1 MAKGRLIIFTGA
13 GISAASGIATFR
25 GTDGLWENHKIED
38 VCDAWSWFKNRD
50 LVHAFY
56 NARRV
61 QLGTVAPNA
70 AHLMVARLQDRYG
83 ATVLTQNVDDL
94 HERAAESELVTRG
107 KILHVHGRLTEMTC
121 TQCRTPWDIGYR
133 DWDTAYERCPGCG
146 TRKLV
151 RPNIVFFREE
161 PPAYPEMYDTL
172 EGLTEQDVLVV
183 IGTSSAVIP
192 IGRIAHESRALT
204 LLSNLT
210 AEPELVR
217 TNGEPNFDVALYGPT
232 EEKAE
237 AIEQQIARWLA

>member
-25 GTDGLWENHKIED
+25 GTNGLWENHKIED

-61 QLGTVAPNA
+61 QLGSVAPNA

-172 EGLTEQDVLVV
+172 EGLTEQDVLLV
-183 IGTSSAVIP
+183 IGTSGTVIP
-192 IGRIAHESRALT
+192 IGQIAYDSRAKTILC
-204 LLSNLT
+204 N
-210 AEPELVR
+210 ENPERYLEQSDG
-217 TNGEPNFDVALYGPT
+217 NGCFDINIFGLIEDNTYIIS
-232 EEKAE
+232 E
-237 AIEQQIARWLA
+237 AIDRLMK